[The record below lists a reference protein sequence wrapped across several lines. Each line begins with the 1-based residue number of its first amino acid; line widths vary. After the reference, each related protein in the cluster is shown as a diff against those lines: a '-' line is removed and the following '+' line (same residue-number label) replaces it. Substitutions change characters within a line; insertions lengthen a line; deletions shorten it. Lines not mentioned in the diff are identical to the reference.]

1 MHESFAIF
9 NVLMWWR
16 CDGKFGVWGGSFLE
30 LNTAKTENSRFA
42 VQGKVFRSEQCSW
55 QTQAWK
61 VGVFR
66 QRCYHALVQTHFRKR
81 CRLRILYAVRNG
93 DVSLGFSPW
102 YCGACASPL
111 HLGGTVCTSRR
122 STWRSPR
129 SSLGVIPVSK
139 RSVLQETRRKAFG
152 FLLAYIAA
160 EESACASA
168 SPECRAA
175 TPSKIEHALMAI
187 ARYSVFRQNTAMYEW
202 SCKTC
207 KLVTC

>member
-122 STWRSPR
+122 STW
-129 SSLGVIPVSK
+129 
-139 RSVLQETRRKAFG
+139 Q
-152 FLLAYIAA
+152 
-160 EESACASA
+160 
-168 SPECRAA
+168 
-175 TPSKIEHALMAI
+175 SKICS
-187 ARYSVFRQNTAMYEW
+187 ARFQFPRDLFCRKHEGRLSAFCLRTSLLKKAVSGLTWVQSCYS
-202 SCKTC
+202 K
-207 KLVTC
+207 